1 MGSIRQPSNALARL
15 RCLRWWPWLIAPAAI
30 ALLVTVGSQIPASG
44 RGDLLL
50 ADAQSAAEAVAPFL
64 VGAAVI
70 VYGLRAAV
78 TRSPL
83 ALILVGLATSLLCRE
98 IHWEWTHRGIYVLL
112 AATGLWGAIW
122 RRRIAGP
129 LAEEAAHTS
138 WLLATL
144 WAYALAF
151 LLYRRAFRFL
161 PGEDRLHN
169 FLEEGVET
177 VAHLMLIV
185 TSLVGRWRPER
196 D

>member
-1 MGSIRQPSNALARL
+1 MGRTRQPPNAPARL
-15 RCLRWWPWLIAPAAI
+15 RRLRWWPWLIAPAAI
-30 ALLVTVGSQIPASG
+30 ALLVMVGSQFRESG
-44 RGDLLL
+44 RGDVLL
-50 ADAQSAAEAVAPFL
+50 ADAQLAAEAVAPFL

-70 VYGLRAAV
+70 AYALRAAV

-83 ALILVGLATSLLCRE
+83 ALILVGLAASLLCRE
-98 IHWEWTHRGIYVLL
+98 IHWEWTHRGIYALL

-122 RRRIAGP
+122 HRRIARP
-129 LAEEAAHTS
+129 LAEDAAHTS

-161 PGEDRLHN
+161 PGEDHLHN
-169 FLEEGVET
+169 FLEEGAET

-185 TSLVGRWRPER
+185 TSLVGRWRRAR